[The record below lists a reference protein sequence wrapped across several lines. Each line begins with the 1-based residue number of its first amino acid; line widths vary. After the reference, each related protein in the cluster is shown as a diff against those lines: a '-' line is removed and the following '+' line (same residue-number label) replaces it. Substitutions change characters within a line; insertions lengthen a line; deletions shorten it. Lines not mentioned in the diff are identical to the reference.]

1 MKITKQEILH
11 VAHLARLEI
20 DESSVEKFAGQV
32 GDILAYV
39 DQLKQVDTAGVR
51 PTSHALALTNAFRED
66 AETPHLPPEIS
77 LANAPQQEEG
87 SFLVPKVVG

>member
-11 VAHLARLEI
+11 VAQLARLEI
-20 DESSVEKFAGQV
+20 DEAAIEKFAAQI

-39 DQLKQVDTAGVR
+39 DQLKQVDTEGVP
-51 PTSHALALTNAFRED
+51 PTSHALSLTNAFRED
-66 AETPHLPPEIS
+66 TGMPHLPLETS
-77 LANAPQQEEG
+77 LANAPRQEAG

>member
-1 MKITKQEILH
+1 MKITKEEVLH

-20 DESSVEKFAGQV
+20 DESAVEKFAGQI

-66 AETPHLPPEIS
+66 VETRHLPREDS
-77 LANAPQQEEG
+77 LANAPQQDDG
-87 SFLVPKVVG
+87 NFLVPKVVG